1 MRRRL
6 GAGIGTAAIAAV
18 VLFAIVGHATI
29 IGTASTTV
37 GAGRASVARCDTDGI
52 TVTQVLTG
60 NNVTV
65 VAVAGIA
72 SACGT
77 GSLSATVNNGTT
89 SSTGVATVPAGGG
102 SMTVILAS
110 AVGMKDSDEID
121 VAITGP

>member
-1 MRRRL
+1 MGRRL
-6 GAGIGTAAIAAV
+6 GAGIGAAAIGAV
-18 VLFAIVGHATI
+18 VLFAIVGHATT

-37 GAGRASVARCDTDGI
+37 GAGRANVARCDTDGV

-77 GSLSATVNNGTT
+77 GSLSATINNGTT

-102 SMTVILAS
+102 SMPVTLAS

>member
-6 GAGIGTAAIAAV
+6 GAGIGTMAIGAV
-18 VLFAIVGHATI
+18 VLFAIIGYATT
-29 IGTASTTV
+29 IGTANTTV
-37 GAGRASVARCDTDGI
+37 GAGRAGVARCDTDGI
-52 TVTQVLTG
+52 TVTPVLTG
-60 NNVTV
+60 SNVTA

-72 SACGT
+72 AACGA

-102 SMTVILAS
+102 SMTVTLA

>member
-6 GAGIGTAAIAAV
+6 GAGIGTTAIGAV
-18 VLFAIVGHATI
+18 VLFAIIGHATT
-29 IGTASTTV
+29 IGTATATV
-37 GAGRASVARCDTDGI
+37 GAGRAGVARCDTDGI
-52 TVTQVLTG
+52 TVTPVLTG
-60 NNVTV
+60 SNVTV

-77 GSLSATVNNGTT
+77 GSLSATINNGTT
-89 SSTGVATVPAGGG
+89 SSTGVATVPVGGG
-102 SMTVILAS
+102 SMTVTLAS